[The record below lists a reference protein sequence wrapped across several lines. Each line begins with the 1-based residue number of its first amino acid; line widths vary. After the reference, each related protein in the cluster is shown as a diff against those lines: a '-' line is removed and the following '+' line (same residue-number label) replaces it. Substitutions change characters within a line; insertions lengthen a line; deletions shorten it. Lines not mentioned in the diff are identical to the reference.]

1 MLGEE
6 NMYITVHVWGGNLC
20 ARTDW
25 ALKSI
30 STHGFKFQNRVAGFF
45 RYHPK
50 HQSPKARSLPRQS
63 VASWTKYTLNSHVTP
78 ILYCCSIFFPWGYRC
93 LWQIQRKP
101 HKSKLPL
108 GKTRVNCISVYT
120 FPSHCR
126 ATNINKTYVHLHISI
141 LQGRPPG
148 KQHEVIPWEGPQ
160 PFREQDMG
168 KLRSGEKGK
177 SSNPTGG

>member
-1 MLGEE
+1 MSSKTSVPKRKIPSKTISGLL
-6 NMYITVHVWGGNLC
+6 NYIY
-20 ARTDW
+20 
-25 ALKSI
+25 
-30 STHGFKFQNRVAGFF
+30 FKFSCHSYFALLQYFF
-45 RYHPK
+45 F
-50 HQSPKARSLPRQS
+50 
-63 VASWTKYTLNSHVTP
+63 
-78 ILYCCSIFFPWGYRC
+78 FFPWGYRC